1 MDPLLFRCADA
12 EARRVAVAANPQLNA
27 VDWLEVADLQPA
39 ELPADEQAAYAA
51 SPPGPGRDRMLWQ
64 RKLVVHFVN
73 PLTATHQ
80 LALSPTGI
88 LVRGGE
94 RIPAP
99 TVAVMSTGSESVT
112 LRTSWAGD
120 TSPYRLDLVRSAVD
134 ERPPAG
140 FDPLLHGIDFSFKV
154 DCPSDLDCRR
164 GHVCLPH
171 PRTDPG
177 IDRLAKDYA
186 TFRRLILDRVS
197 LLNPEWGDRTPADLG
212 VTLVELFAH
221 IGDRLSYQQDA
232 IATEAY
238 LSTARLRRSVRRH
251 ARLVDY
257 AMHDGCNARTWVQV
271 RVSADVALAP
281 GALTFLTRVPDLP
294 DRVVP
299 GSREE
304 AVASSS
310 AAQWFEPMVASLE
323 RTVAPSPLRFFAAHN
338 AIGLHDWGLPD
349 FALAPGTCQA
359 ALAGHFPDLAVG
371 DVVVLAQTRSPVTGL
386 EADADPTVRHP
397 VRLVTVEA
405 FDGGA
410 RLTDPLT
417 GDDVT
422 RVAWAAEDA
431 LPFGLCVTSSGD
443 LAAGLPAVAGGAEA
457 WGNTVLADHGRTLAS
472 PLGQATGGRFLPE
485 LDEGPLSQA
494 ATVPVRHADG
504 DREWMRFDPAAPA
517 AEVLRTDPASAR
529 PELWPHSTLDAD
541 TTDWT
546 AVPDLLDSGPEDPHV
561 VAEVEADGS
570 CRLRF
575 GAHGHGRPPRTAE
588 VFTASYR
595 VGNGA
600 AGNVGTDA
608 IAHVIS
614 SDGRVLSAR
623 NPLPARGGTP
633 PETIAQVRRRAP
645 EAFRTQRRAV
655 TPADYERVAVE
666 MPGVQ
671 RAAAELRWT
680 GSWHT
685 VFLTVDPAGD
695 GVVDRTFEER
705 LREHVEPFRTV
716 GHDLEVDGPRFVA
729 IELELEVCVEPE
741 HFRAEVR
748 RRLESRLSAAEA
760 PDGSRGLF
768 HPASFTFGQAVHL
781 SPILAAA
788 SAVPGVESVHATVF
802 GRLGSPS
809 PLGLQDGRLPM
820 GRLEVARL
828 ESDPDFP
835 EHGVLRLVLH
845 GGK

>member
-12 EARRVAVAANPQLNA
+12 EARRAAVLDTPQLNA
-27 VDWLEVADLQPA
+27 VDWLEVADLLPG
-39 ELPADEQAAYAA
+39 ELSVDEQATYSAMPA
-51 SPPGPGRDRMLWQ
+51 GPRRDQMLWQ
-64 RKLVVHFVN
+64 RKLVLHFVN
-73 PLTATHQ
+73 ALTATHQ
-80 LALSPTGI
+80 LALTPTGI

-99 TVAVMSTGSESVT
+99 TVAVMSMGTNTVT
-112 LRTSWAGD
+112 LRASWAGD

-171 PRTDPG
+171 PRNEPG
-177 IDRLAKDYA
+177 LDRLAKDYA

-197 LLNPEWGDRTPADLG
+197 LLSPDWDDRSPADLG

-221 IGDRLSYQQDA
+221 VGDRLSYRQDA
-232 IATEAY
+232 VATEAY
-238 LSTARLRRSVRRH
+238 LSTARLRRSIRRH

-271 RVSADVALAP
+271 RVSADVAPAP
-281 GALTFLTRVPDLP
+281 GALTFLTRVPELP
-294 DRVVP
+294 DRIAP
-299 GSREE
+299 GSRDE
-304 AVASSS
+304 AVAVSSG
-310 AAQWFEPMVASLE
+310 AQWFEPMVAGLE
-323 RTVAPSPLRFFAAHN
+323 KDTTSPVLRLFAAHN
-338 AIGLHDWGLPD
+338 AMNLHDWGLQD
-349 FALAPGTCQA
+349 FALAAGTCEA
-359 ALAGHFPDLAVG
+359 TLAGHFPDLAVG
-371 DVVVLAQTRSPVTGL
+371 DVLVLAQTRSPVTGL
-386 EADADPTVRHP
+386 EADADATMRHP
-397 VRLVTVEA
+397 VRLVAAEA
-405 FDGGA
+405 FDDGA

-417 GDDVT
+417 GDEVT

-443 LAAGLPAVAGGAEA
+443 VAAGLSAVAGGCEA
-457 WGNTVLADHGRTLAS
+457 WGNIVLADHGRTLES
-472 PLGQATGGRFLPE
+472 SLGQVIRGRFRPE
-485 LDEGPLSQA
+485 LDEGPLTQA
-494 ATVPVRHADG
+494 GTVLVRLADG
-504 DREWMRFDPAAPA
+504 DRERMRFDARAPA
-517 AEVLRTDPASAR
+517 ANALRSDPASSR
-529 PELWPHSTLDAD
+529 PQLWLHSTLDAD

-546 AVPDLLDSGPEDPHV
+546 AVADLLDSGPEDPHV
-561 VAEVEADGS
+561 VAEVEEDGS

-588 VFTASYR
+588 VFVANYR
-595 VGNGA
+595 VGNGE
-600 AGNVGTDA
+600 AGNIGIDA
-608 IAHVIS
+608 IGHVITAE
-614 SDGRVLSAR
+614 GRVLSAR

-655 TPADYERVAVE
+655 TPADYERVAVG

-671 RAAAELRWT
+671 RVAAELRWT

-685 VFLTVDPAGD
+685 VFLTADPEGN
-695 GVVDRTFEER
+695 GVVDGPFEER

-716 GHDLEVDGPRFVA
+716 GHDLEVDGPRFVSL
-729 IELELEVCVEPE
+729 ELELEVCVEPE
-741 HFRAEVR
+741 HFRADVR
-748 RRLESRLSAAEA
+748 RRLEARLSADEA

-768 HPASFTFGQAVHL
+768 HPVSFTFGQPVHL
-781 SPILAAA
+781 CPVLAAA
-788 SAVPGVESVHATVF
+788 SAVPGVESVRATVF
-802 GRLGSPS
+802 GRLDHTSPS
-809 PLGLQDGRLPM
+809 GLQDGRLPM

-828 ESDPDFP
+828 ENDPDFP